1 MRIRKVRVL
10 YTIKTK
16 NGKNIPRGVYSIDS
30 PKGIPPEVMEE
41 AVKEKSF
48 IVEVLQYEKNPN
60 KPIKSE
66 VTTIDEN
73 QDVIETADVV
83 VEKEQEE
90 EEEEEVEKDEE
101 KQEEEKPVKPAAKR
115 TVKRKTT
122 KRKAPKKE

>member
-30 PKGIPPEVMEE
+30 PKGIPPEVMKE
-41 AVKEKSF
+41 AEKEKSF

-83 VEKEQEE
+83 IEE
-90 EEEEEVEKDEE
+90 EQEEEEVEKDEE

-115 TVKRKTT
+115 TVKRRTT
-122 KRKAPKKE
+122 KSKAPEKE